1 MHLIKVHAA
10 AAQQAAAAK
19 EKENAKQCTD
29 TLLKMQCSALYPFS
43 KEKRRQ
49 FLDEVL
55 DLSASKWRWIGPML
69 CQFDNLGG
77 VDIVTTN
84 DQESPLVGDISLRPC
99 LIRQSGELQCIA
111 SPPSISQKKKRKEKN
126 AVALLVLAS
135 SLLLQK
141 KREGH
146 LFHRLILHHGMST
159 KLHLGE

>member
-1 MHLIKVHAA
+1 
-10 AAQQAAAAK
+10 
-19 EKENAKQCTD
+19 
-29 TLLKMQCSALYPFS
+29 MQCSALYPFS
-43 KEKRRQ
+43 KERSRQ

-111 SPPSISQKKKRKEKN
+111 SPPSISQKKREKRT
-126 AVALLVLAS
+126 LLCLCCCCFSTA
-135 SLLLQK
+135 K
-141 KREGH
+141 KRVRPSLSSIDTTSWNEP
-146 LFHRLILHHGMST
+146 

>member
-1 MHLIKVHAA
+1 
-10 AAQQAAAAK
+10 
-19 EKENAKQCTD
+19 
-29 TLLKMQCSALYPFS
+29 
-43 KEKRRQ
+43 
-49 FLDEVL
+49 
-55 DLSASKWRWIGPML
+55 ML